1 MTVEAITIY
10 VPIFREK
17 LAKLERRGLGR
28 TAEAVRLRRVIT
40 RIDGSA
46 PAETAATG
54 YDNEEAA

>member
-28 TAEAVRLRRVIT
+28 TAEAARLRNVIT
-40 RIDGSA
+40 RIDGSV
-46 PAETAATG
+46 PASAATPAL
-54 YDNEEAA
+54 DTEAA

>member
-28 TAEAVRLRRVIT
+28 TAEALRLRNVIT

-46 PAETAATG
+46 PAETAATKF
-54 YDNEEAA
+54 DTEAA